1 MTSVI
6 FLLQSLLIQLKGGK
20 VLDLSVLAAFQEAR
34 NTSNSLLFSNS
45 ITNPHDDNQNSIIN
59 INKLFTEHVGQSPK
73 IILEF

>member
-6 FLLQSLLIQLKGGK
+6 FAAISSLQVKGGK
-20 VLDLSVLAAFQEAR
+20 VLDLSVLAAIQEAR

-59 INKLFTEHVGQSPK
+59 KLFTEHVGQSPK

>member
-1 MTSVI
+1 MSS
-6 FLLQSLLIQLKGGK
+6 LLQSLLIQFKGGK

-45 ITNPHDDNQNSIIN
+45 IITNPHDDNQNSIIN

>member
-6 FLLQSLLIQLKGGK
+6 FAAISSLQLKGGK

-59 INKLFTEHVGQSPK
+59 ISYLLSMLVNLQRLF
-73 IILEF
+73 